1 MLDFSITLDTTG
13 LLILVAI
20 IVLSAVWGKPRRD
33 IFVFISGALI
43 GFLVEW
49 YGITREI
56 WSYPHGQQ
64 LPPLLMIIAWGLVSL
79 AVVHLALI
87 FKVIEQKE
95 EHAVRRWL
103 RRGLKQKKKR
113 SKK

>member
-1 MLDFSITLDTTG
+1 MLDFSINLDTAG
-13 LLILVAI
+13 LLILVI
-20 IVLSAVWGKPRRD
+20 IILLSVVWGKPKRD
-33 IFVFISGALI
+33 IFIFISGALI
-43 GFLVEW
+43 GFMVEW

-64 LPPLLMIIAWGLVSL
+64 LPPLLMILAWGIVSL

-87 FKVIEQKE
+87 LNIIEQKE
-95 EHAVRRWL
+95 EHTVRKWL
-103 RRGLKQKKKR
+103 RRLKQKDKG